1 VALRFH
7 HRLAF
12 GYVAHVTAITPT
24 FQFHGRL
31 PFASSSR
38 RL

>member
-12 GYVAHVTAITPT
+12 GDITHLAAIAPT
-24 FQFHGRL
+24 FQFHRVL
-31 PFASSSR
+31 PVSLMHLF
-38 RL
+38 